1 MKRMRMT
8 IARNLKLSQETAASL
23 TTFQDC
29 DMSKL
34 IALRGAHKDEFEK
47 VHGVKLGFMSAFV
60 AAASLALREIPSV
73 NASIDDETQ
82 EIIFRDYCDVSVAVS
97 SPAGLVTP
105 VLRNTESMSF
115 AQIEAEIA
123 RYAGLAKSNTH
134 AVEARGGLFF
144 SAPRGRL
151 SLFRGR
157 SSAPPP
163 PLSLFLPFSPP
174 PPTGLRAHVHHLER
188 RRRQPDGHAHHQP
201 AAVGDPR
208 HARDQ
213 ARAAGRRPGRRAADD
228 VPRAHVRHRL
238 IDGREAV
245 TFLKSIANKIEDS
258 HRMLLQI

>member
-1 MKRMRMT
+1 MRMT

-47 VHGVKLGFMSAFV
+47 AHGVKLGFMSAFV

-123 RYAGLAKSNTH
+123 RYAGLAKSNKL
-134 AVEARGGLFF
+134 AVEVRPARQR
-144 SAPRGRL
+144 SAPRGAAR
-151 SLFRGR
+151 RGAP
-157 SSAPPP
+157 SARE
-163 PLSLFLPFSPP
+163 S
-174 PPTGLRAHVHHLER
+174 V
-188 RRRQPDGHAHHQP
+188 
-201 AAVGDPR
+201 
-208 HARDQ
+208 
-213 ARAAGRRPGRRAADD
+213 AD
-228 VPRAHVRHRL
+228 
-238 IDGREAV
+238 EA
-245 TFLKSIANKIEDS
+245 
-258 HRMLLQI
+258 